1 MFPIKFFVSC
11 RLLSIGIAVF
21 FCTLFNASVL
31 AVEPTTSQQRGL
43 SSEQAFTAEF
53 DILSA
58 ESQLPVEGLSAE
70 GYIALSWDIAPGY
83 YLYKDKFRF
92 KLKSG
97 SEPVQTLAADSVM
110 FPAGKIKE
118 DKYFGLQEVY
128 RDSATIHIPV
138 TAAIAALQ
146 GDSFN
151 LQVKYQGCADK
162 GVCFPPKRK
171 NYSFSL
177 PELNISDVTLAKAVI
192 AQNSM
197 PTASSGEPE
206 PEPERVLHTE
216 ENRLTSLLEN
226 GNIISIAFIFF
237 LGGLALTFTPCV
249 LPMIPILSSIIV
261 GQKKTLSK
269 REAFMLSLSYVMGM
283 ALTYASL
290 GIVLGVAGTN
300 ITAYLQNPWVISV
313 FAVLFVV
320 LSLSMFGLYELRLP
334 QSIHNKLNNL
344 NNKQQ
349 GGTYVGTLVMGVLSA
364 LIVSPCVSAP
374 LAGALVFISTEE
386 GGALLGGSALFALAL
401 GMGTPLLIIG
411 TGGTH
416 LMPKSGVWMEGVKAF
431 FGVML
436 LAVAIWF
443 LERIL
448 PAPLILA
455 LWGALIMG
463 VGVYLGGLEFDRK
476 QGWAQFRK
484 SLGFILVL
492 YGVLLWLGAASGAAN
507 PLQPLSE
514 FASAGSIQGQPSSA
528 VDDINEQFST
538 VSNLSQ
544 LQSELQ
550 LAQQQGRP
558 VLLDFYADWCV
569 SCKVMDHDVFPE
581 KNVRGK
587 LEQFHLIRAD
597 VTDNTE
603 MLEHYNLF
611 GPPSLL
617 FFDKDSQ
624 NLTDF
629 SIRSE
634 IHAAALAP
642 HLGLVLQATDV

>member
-1 MFPIKFFVSC
+1 M
-11 RLLSIGIAVF
+11 
-21 FCTLFNASVL
+21 
-31 AVEPTTSQQRGL
+31 
-43 SSEQAFTAEF
+43 
-53 DILSA
+53 
-58 ESQLPVEGLSAE
+58 
-70 GYIALSWDIAPGY
+70 
-83 YLYKDKFRF
+83 
-92 KLKSG
+92 
-97 SEPVQTLAADSVM
+97 
-110 FPAGKIKE
+110 
-118 DKYFGLQEVY
+118 
-128 RDSATIHIPV
+128 
-138 TAAIAALQ
+138 
-146 GDSFN
+146 
-151 LQVKYQGCADK
+151 
-162 GVCFPPKRK
+162 
-171 NYSFSL
+171 
-177 PELNISDVTLAKAVI
+177 
-192 AQNSM
+192 
-197 PTASSGEPE
+197 
-206 PEPERVLHTE
+206 
-216 ENRLTSLLEN
+216 
-226 GNIISIAFIFF
+226 
-237 LGGLALTFTPCV
+237 
-249 LPMIPILSSIIV
+249 
-261 GQKKTLSK
+261 
-269 REAFMLSLSYVMGM
+269 
-283 ALTYASL
+283 
-290 GIVLGVAGTN
+290 
-300 ITAYLQNPWVISV
+300 
-313 FAVLFVV
+313 
-320 LSLSMFGLYELRLP
+320 
-334 QSIHNKLNNL
+334 
-344 NNKQQ
+344 
-349 GGTYVGTLVMGVLSA
+349 GTLVMGVLSA

-416 LMPKSGVWMEGVKAF
+416 LLPKSGVWMEGVKAC

-484 SLGFILVL
+484 SLGFISVL
-492 YGVLLWLGAASGAAN
+492 YGALLWLGAASGAVN

-514 FASAGSIQGQPSSA
+514 FATSASVQGQPSSV
-528 VDDINEQFST
+528 VDDINQQFST
-538 VSNLSQ
+538 VSTLSE

-550 LAQQQGRP
+550 LAQQQGLP

-624 NLTDF
+624 NLTEF